1 MLFEAGVPL
10 FRFEA
15 AEAAFLRLIFGVILV
30 CTLSFVLVYNNR
42 VFL

>member
-10 FRFEA
+10 FRF
-15 AEAAFLRLIFGVILV
+15 EAAFLRLIFGVILV
-30 CTLSFVLVYNNR
+30 CTLSFVLAYNNR